1 MRDTPPEST
10 NDGRD
15 SDDELTR
22 PAEPFV
28 SDPQWGAILKGESG
42 DFASGRRFFRLIPSS
57 PRCKLC
63 SAPFQGF
70 GAPVFRMFDRGPWQK
85 NPSICGFCFKQL
97 ERAHGGAE
105 IELTLLFADVRGS
118 TALAESMG
126 THAFRGLLDRFYHE
140 MTRVLLAHDAVID
153 KFVGDEVVA
162 LFIPALA
169 SADHARR
176 GIEAARAALR
186 ATGHMQPGGPWI
198 PVGAGVHTGSAYVGT
213 IGDAV
218 TDFTAIGDTVNVTAR
233 LASAAATGEI
243 LVSEDTASRAGLAD
257 ASETRTLSLR
267 GRNEPLDVRV
277 LLVEPATA
285 GTTPR

>member
-10 NDGRD
+10 NHVAAADDGTPPTK
-15 SDDELTR
+15 SLI
-22 PAEPFV
+22 
-28 SDPQWGAILKGESG
+28 SDPEWAAILKGESG
-42 DFASGRRFFRLIPSS
+42 HFASGRRIFRLIPSS

-63 SAPFQGF
+63 SAPFHGF
-70 GAPVFRMFDRGPWQK
+70 GAPVFRMLDRGPWQK

-126 THAFRGLLDRFYHE
+126 TRAFRGLLDRFYHE
-140 MTRVLLAHDAVID
+140 MTKVLLAHDAVID

-176 GIEAARAALR
+176 GIEAAREVLR
-186 ATGHMQPGGPWI
+186 ATGHRQASEPWI
-198 PVGAGVHTGSAYVGT
+198 PVGVGVHSGSAYVGS

-243 LVSEDTASRAGLAD
+243 LVSEDAALRAGLTET
-257 ASETRTLSLR
+257 SETRTLNLR

-277 LLVEPATA
+277 LYGEATKVDTTA
-285 GTTPR
+285 G